1 MWHLKNPNAQT
12 GTLLIELPA
21 DVRRAYSGYKRGGII
36 EGSEKFRKEVMS
48 AAVWLFGI
56 PFFNWTGKKICE
68 NLLKIPMDID
78 YSGTNGGISSF
89 KEIAK
94 KLIPNNKNA
103 QTTIKSEGLDTITNS
118 VEYLTTGIN
127 RYNLDD
133 SELKKDGDKYKGADP
148 AKLIKKIVF
157 S

>member
-1 MWHLKNPNAQT
+1 MSINGNYSNLAKAMWHLKNPNAQT

-21 DVRRAYSGYKRGGII
+21 DVGRAYNGYKRGGII

-56 PFFNWTGKKICE
+56 PFFNWAGNKICE

-89 KEIAK
+89 KEITK

-118 VEYLTTGIN
+118 VEYLT
-127 RYNLDD
+127 
-133 SELKKDGDKYKGADP
+133 P
-148 AKLIKKIVF
+148 
-157 S
+157 